1 MPPERSL
8 GTTVAEQV
16 FEALHR
22 RADTRT
28 TYSGVMDEVEARRR
42 LRAERAD
49 VAARLRDLGVSFD
62 DIVDA
67 ARDSNLDDEHD
78 PEGTTIAAERSL
90 VSSLARSS
98 ERHLAEVDHAL
109 ERLAAGTY
117 GRCVRCGGPIA
128 ADRLDARPSTPVCIA
143 CAGSS

>member
-28 TYSGVMDEVEARRR
+28 TYSAVMDEVEARRR

-90 VSSLARSS
+90 VISLARSS
-98 ERHLAEVDHAL
+98 ERHLAEVDAAL

-128 ADRLDARPSTPVCIA
+128 ADRLDARPSTPVCIG

>member
-98 ERHLAEVDHAL
+98 ERHLAEIDAAL

-128 ADRLDARPSTPVCIA
+128 ADRLDARPSTPVCIG
-143 CAGSS
+143 CASSS

>member
-90 VSSLARSS
+90 VSSMARSS
-98 ERHLAEVDHAL
+98 ERHLAEVDAAL

>member
-49 VAARLRDLGVSFD
+49 VAARLRDLGVSFE

-98 ERHLAEVDHAL
+98 ERHLAEVDAAL

-128 ADRLDARPSTPVCIA
+128 EDRLDARPSTPVCIG

>member
-49 VAARLRDLGVSFD
+49 VAARLRDLGVSFE

-90 VSSLARSS
+90 VSALARSS
-98 ERHLAEVDHAL
+98 ERHLAEVDAAL
-109 ERLAAGTY
+109 DRLAAGTY

-128 ADRLDARPSTPVCIA
+128 ADRLDARPSTPVCIG
-143 CAGSS
+143 CASSS

>member
-16 FEALHR
+16 FEALHW

-98 ERHLAEVDHAL
+98 ERHLAEVDAAL

>member
-28 TYSGVMDEVEARRR
+28 TYSVVMDEVEARRR

-49 VAARLRDLGVSFD
+49 VAARLRDLGVSFE

-98 ERHLAEVDHAL
+98 ERHLAEVDAAL

-128 ADRLDARPSTPVCIA
+128 ADRLDARPSTPVCIG

>member
-98 ERHLAEVDHAL
+98 ERHLAEVDAAL
-109 ERLAAGTY
+109 DRLAAGTY

-128 ADRLDARPSTPVCIA
+128 ADRLDARPSTPVCIG
-143 CAGSS
+143 CASSS